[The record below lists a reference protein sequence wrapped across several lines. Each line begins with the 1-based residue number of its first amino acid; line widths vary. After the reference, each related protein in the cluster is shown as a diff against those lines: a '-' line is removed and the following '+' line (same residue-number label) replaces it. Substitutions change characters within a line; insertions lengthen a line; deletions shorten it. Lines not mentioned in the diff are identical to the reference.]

1 MKTLNYGLFLWLPYY
16 FRDYHGLSEDIA
28 GSLEASYSLG
38 GIVGSICIGYLSDF
52 MNGRFSVINPALVI
66 LALVLICIPNSYL
79 LWEFYLLIPISG
91 FLCSGSANIITTAV
105 SADLA
110 ETSKAKFDVKTAVA
124 GLVNGT
130 GALGASI
137 GQAIIGIL
145 QDISWNSVY
154 LFLISITILSFLSFL
169 KPMMRDFSK
178 FSISKD

>member
-16 FRDYHGLSEDIA
+16 FRDYHGQSEDIA

-38 GIVGSICIGYLSDF
+38 GILGSICIGYLTDYL
-52 MNGRFSVINPALVI
+52 NGRFSVINPALVI
-66 LALVLICIPNSYL
+66 LALVLICIPNCYL
-79 LWEFYLLIPISG
+79 LWEFYLLIPIAG
-91 FLCSGSANIITTAV
+91 FLCSGSASIITTV

-130 GALGASI
+130 SALGAAI

-145 QDISWNSVY
+145 QDMSWNKVY
-154 LFLISITILSFLSFL
+154 LFLISITVLSFLSFL

-178 FSISKD
+178 FSKSKN

>member
-16 FRDYHGLSEDIA
+16 FRDYHGQSEDIA

-38 GIVGSICIGYLSDF
+38 GILGSICIGYLTDYL
-52 MNGRFSVINPALVI
+52 NGRFSVINPALVI
-66 LALVLICIPNSYL
+66 LALVLICIPNCYL
-79 LWEFYLLIPISG
+79 LWEFYLLIPIAG
-91 FLCSGSANIITTAV
+91 FLCSGSANIITTV

-130 GALGASI
+130 SALGAAI

-145 QDISWNSVY
+145 QDMSWNKVY
-154 LFLISITILSFLSFL
+154 LFLISITVLSFLSFL

-178 FSISKD
+178 FSKSKN